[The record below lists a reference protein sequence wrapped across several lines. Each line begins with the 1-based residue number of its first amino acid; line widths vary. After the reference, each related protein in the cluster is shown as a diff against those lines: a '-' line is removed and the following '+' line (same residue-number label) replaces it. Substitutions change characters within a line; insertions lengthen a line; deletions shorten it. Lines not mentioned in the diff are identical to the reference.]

1 MKFYVVRWEEKGV
14 VKTKIFKYLKN
25 AEKYG
30 FKKSREYDITIYV
43 NGIRNYI
50 TYYADGFILYQIQ
63 V

>member
-43 NGIRNYI
+43 NGIRKYI